1 MKIRSQKNS
10 WQFWLIYIVP
20 FFIFMSGTRVAYS
33 FENISWISS
42 YEKGRLH
49 SANTGK
55 PAFIYFHA
63 PWCSWCY
70 VYERDTLGNKQI
82 SKTIK
87 RHYIPV
93 LVNYDARPDLV
104 AKYRGFGLPFT
115 IILSHKGELL
125 ARLPGILSPQ
135 DMQQVLQ
142 RVIKMPAVLP
152 VPAAEILMQVSSL
165 DTQAY
170 QSFLARW
177 LQHLDNLY
185 DPATG
190 TFSGILDSGSTL
202 KRSAPRT
209 WSFLL
214 QNNLW
219 PERTK
224 RAALATL
231 ENLFDRK
238 HGGFFYYRDPHRR
251 DKHLETAKRLDANVW
266 LIDWFT
272 QAGMQYNNTR
282 LSTAAKRSSD
292 YLQDVLWDKKQ
303 GGFFQAQVS
312 DEAYYKTKGVT
323 GRSPAL
329 DKIKRTDSNAQAA
342 MVLLQ
347 TGRLTGNPAQIK
359 TAVDTL
365 RYLLDQHL
373 QGMRLYHSRTVDGSG
388 AAYNLAEDIF
398 WLLAAMQA
406 ADAAD
411 ITFAKPKQTEKIY
424 QLASQWLIV
433 AQQSKKNRHLS
444 NKLLGIIAWAAVN
457 SDSPH
462 IPEKT
467 TGWALRQIR
476 IESGTRPDELVYALK
491 AWRQLL
497 MNDTGL
503 HSDNLLN

>member
-1 MKIRSQKNS
+1 MNIRIQKVN
-10 WQFWLIYIVP
+10 WQSRWVSVAL
-20 FFIFMSGTRVAYS
+20 FFIFMFSVSAARS
-33 FENISWISS
+33 FENINWISS

-87 RHYIPV
+87 QYYVPV

-115 IILSHKGELL
+115 VILSHKGELL
-125 ARLPGILSPQ
+125 ARLPGILNPQ
-135 DMQQVLQ
+135 DMQLVLQ
-142 RVIKMPAVLP
+142 QVIKMPAVLP
-152 VPAAEILMQVSSL
+152 LPAVEILIQVSSL
-165 DTQAY
+165 DAQAY
-170 QSFLARW
+170 QAFLARW
-177 LQHLDNLY
+177 LQHLDDLY

-202 KRSAPRT
+202 KRSAPQT
-209 WSFLL
+209 WNFFLR
-214 QNNLW
+214 NNLW

-231 ENLFDRK
+231 ENLFDSK

-251 DKHLETAKRLDANVW
+251 DKHLETAKRLDTNAW
-266 LIDWFT
+266 LIDWFA
-272 QAGMQYNNTR
+272 QAGRQYNNTR

-292 YLQDVLWDKKQ
+292 YLQDVLWDKRQ

-312 DEAYYKTKGVT
+312 DEAYYKTGDVT
-323 GRSPAL
+323 GSSPAL

-342 MVLLQ
+342 MALLQ
-347 TGRLTGNPAQIK
+347 TGRLTSNPAQIK
-359 TAVDTL
+359 AAVDAL

-373 QGMRLYHSRTVDGSG
+373 QGGRLYHSRTDDGPG
-388 AAYNLAEDIF
+388 AMFNLAEDIF

-406 ADAAD
+406 ADAAG
-411 ITFAKPKQTEKIY
+411 ITFAKPEQTEKVY
-424 QLASQWLIV
+424 QLASQWLIA
-433 AQQSKKNRHLS
+433 AQQSEKNRHLS
-444 NKLLGIIAWAAVN
+444 NKLLGIIAWVAVN

-497 MNDTGL
+497 MDDNGL
-503 HSDNLLN
+503 IKVR